1 MGDEMSYIENEK
13 LRNFLYRN
21 LFLKKLI
28 QISYLYKRQH
38 TLRHKKN
45 REYRRKSLQTN
56 NSNKYYLI
64 KDIDHS
70 LNIFYVTE

>member
-38 TLRHKKN
+38 TLRHKKIMN
-45 REYRRKSLQTN
+45 IGESLYRQTI
-56 NSNKYYLI
+56 LI
-64 KDIDHS
+64 
-70 LNIFYVTE
+70 NIT